1 MYGVGAH
8 EQEQEDV
15 EAVLTGS
22 HFATGLLLSR
32 MLYSVQ
38 CFLYIQES
46 MVCVDIFMHAGLCLN
61 ELCRSSMKVVVR
73 FFFST
78 RED

>member
-1 MYGVGAH
+1 MYGAGAY

-32 MLYSVQ
+32 MLYSV
-38 CFLYIQES
+38 FRIYTGVYGVYSRYFHALP
-46 MVCVDIFMHAGLCLN
+46 VCGLT
-61 ELCRSSMKVVVR
+61 V
-73 FFFST
+73 
-78 RED
+78 